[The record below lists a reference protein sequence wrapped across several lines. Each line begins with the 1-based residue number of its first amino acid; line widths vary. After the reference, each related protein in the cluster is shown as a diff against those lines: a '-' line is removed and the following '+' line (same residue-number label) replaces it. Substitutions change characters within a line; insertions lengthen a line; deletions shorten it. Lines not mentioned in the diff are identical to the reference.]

1 MKALIGIMPDQMFR
15 QRIMAVVKG
24 EYVPEENAP
33 KIWFTS
39 LLALGQILSNENI
52 ELLRMMARE
61 KPESLSELAR
71 LSGRH
76 ISNLSTTMKTLEGY
90 GFAKKVKSK
99 NTIMPVAVFTDFE
112 IRVEQFPPQEKS
124 EAA

>member
-1 MKALIGIMPDQMFR
+1 MKALIGIMPDHMFR

-71 LSGRH
+71 LAGRK

-124 EAA
+124 EPA